1 MKRVSP
7 TPKALQPLGAR
18 RMTATITLDY
28 LADGTVSNIVID
40 ATENEQFVIDARGI
54 GRTAHNTLF
63 NRLRTAVIN
72 EFQSTNKR

>member
-40 ATENEQFVIDARGI
+40 NEQFVIDARGI
-54 GRTAHNTLF
+54 GRAAHNTLF